1 MILWSRIEKIDSE
14 WFYNKLQK
22 NECALLS
29 FTFSDVDA
37 QQLQEM
43 VRLTEVNFKNNPQL
57 QEMVKLT
64 EVNLKNNPL
73 TFESYSAV
81 VDFSTAKGI
90 TVHLTSQDPHFD
102 AVD

>member
-37 QQLQEM
+37 Q
-43 VRLTEVNFKNNPQL
+43 QL